1 MNPTTLT
8 MPPTQASAAPP
19 THTQPASRSAT
30 ALQHLGSVIRQP
42 RPLAAA
48 KSDVR
53 AVGPVL
59 EAVTGGGQAGRGGGE
74 IRRLSSPDVGQEPIH
89 GSRGWGGGKGFSSV
103 W

>member
-42 RPLAAA
+42 RPLAA
-48 KSDVR
+48 SQRDVR

-59 EAVTGGGQAGRGGGE
+59 EAVHGVGQAGRGLGE
-74 IRRLSSPDVGQEPIH
+74 IGRVDLLDVARSEEHTSELQSLMRI
-89 GSRGWGGGKGFSSV
+89 SYA
-103 W
+103 